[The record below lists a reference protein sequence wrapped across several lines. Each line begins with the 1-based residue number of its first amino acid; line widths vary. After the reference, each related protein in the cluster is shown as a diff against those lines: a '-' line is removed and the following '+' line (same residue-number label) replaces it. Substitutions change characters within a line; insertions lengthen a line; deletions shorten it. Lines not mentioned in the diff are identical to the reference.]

1 MKRLLTATTDT
12 NVIKTTKQVERTPF
26 VLWALILFMFVA
38 IGRIQE
44 LFSGFGKLYL
54 GKVFGILMLG
64 AYFLYS
70 GEKNRITL
78 RKFPELICILG
89 ILFFGFLSIPFGVWP
104 GNSVDFML
112 GFLVKDLA
120 FFYIVARTLTTMN
133 QLRKLVF
140 ALLVAV
146 TILSVS
152 ALTGR
157 DELARISAGVTYD
170 PNDLAL
176 LLICALPFAAFGF
189 FEEKGVKK
197 ILLLLGVGLI
207 IITVILTHS
216 RGGFIGLL
224 VGGGIIL
231 FKAFKKRELMAGLL
245 LTGAIVMF
253 MFLTPQGY
261 WERMSTIVEPGDDY
275 NITSPAGRIEV
286 WKRGLQFVI
295 ENPITGV
302 GIGNFTTA
310 EGLSHKDVGGKWS
323 TAHNSFIQIGGE
335 LGVGGLILFILLF
348 YYLFKSLRRIISKD
362 PKIKTLKDSLEV
374 SLIGYVI
381 GGFFL
386 SQAYSMVLYLIIG
399 MTVALNY
406 VVKRSDLN
414 HV

>member
-1 MKRLLTATTDT
+1 MKRSLTVATDT

-26 VLWALILFMFVA
+26 VLWALILFMFISV
-38 IGRIQE
+38 GRIQE
-44 LFSGFGKLYL
+44 LIPGFEKLYP

-78 RKFPELICILG
+78 RKIPELICILG
-89 ILFFGFLSIPFGVWP
+89 ILFFGILSIPFGVWP
-104 GNSVDFML
+104 GNSVYFML

-120 FFYIVARTLTTMN
+120 FFYIIAHTVTNIN

-207 IITVILTHS
+207 IATVIFTHS
-216 RGGFIGLL
+216 RGGFIGMI
-224 VGGGIIL
+224 VVGGIIF
-231 FKAFKKRELMAGLL
+231 FKAFKKRKLIAGLL
-245 LTGAIVMF
+245 LAGAIVIF
-253 MFLTPQGY
+253 IYLTPQGY
-261 WERMSTIVEPGDDY
+261 WERMSTIVEPGEDY

-286 WKRGLQFVI
+286 WKRGLKIMV
-295 ENPITGV
+295 ENPFIGV

-310 EGLSHKDVGGKWS
+310 EGISHKDKGGKWS
-323 TAHNSFIQIGGE
+323 TAHNSFIQLGAELGIGG
-335 LGVGGLILFILLF
+335 LFLFVLLIYNLLKT
-348 YYLFKSLRRIISKD
+348 LRKIKSID
-362 PKIKTLKDSLEV
+362 PSVKTLKDSLEV
-374 SLIGYVI
+374 SLIGYI
-381 GGFFL
+381 TGGFFL
-386 SQAYSMVLYLIIG
+386 SQAYSMILYLIAG
-399 MTVALNY
+399 MIIALTCI
-406 VVKRSDLN
+406 VKRSDLN